1 MATRMRI
8 ALVHEWLV
16 THGGSEEITV
26 ELQRLFPEAHQFALL
41 AEPAPSL
48 RARLDGRPVK
58 TSFLQRI
65 PGATRWHRALLPLL
79 PMAVASLDLRGYDLV
94 ISVSHAVAKSVRI
107 GPGQVHLCLCCS
119 PMRYA
124 WDLRESYLRETGLD
138 RGVQGWLARLLL
150 ERIRRWDLA
159 TAGRPTAYVAISTF
173 IAERIARA
181 YGRHSTVI
189 YPPVDT
195 DFFHPA
201 ATASDAQYW
210 CTASRFVP
218 YKRIPLIVEAFVGL
232 PTHRLVV
239 VGDGPERA
247 RVEAAV
253 RGAANI
259 ELRGHLPRADVRRVL
274 QGARGFVFAAE
285 EDFGIV
291 PIEAMACGVPV
302 LAYGRG
308 GALETVV
315 SAHAGPGTGAFFET
329 QTPEAIRDG
338 VQRVEAACAAGRI
351 TAAGCRAQAERF
363 SVEVFRDRI
372 RDEVARV
379 AQRLVLS

>member
-1 MATRMRI
+1 MRV

-26 ELQRLFPEAHQFALL
+26 ELQRLFPEAQQFALL
-41 AEPAPSL
+41 ADPAPSL
-48 RARLDGRPVK
+48 QSRLDGRPVR

-79 PMAVASLDLRGYDLV
+79 PLAVASLDLRGYDLV

-124 WDLRESYLRETGLD
+124 WDLRESYLRETGLN
-138 RGVQGWLARLLL
+138 RGVRGWLARLLL
-150 ERIRRWDLA
+150 ERMRRLDLA
-159 TAGRPTAYVAISTF
+159 TAGRPTAYVAISSF
-173 IAERIARA
+173 IADRIARA
-181 YGRHSTVI
+181 YGRTASVV

-195 DFFHPA
+195 EFFRPGVA
-201 ATASDAQYW
+201 APGAPYW

-218 YKRIPLIVEAFVGL
+218 YKRIPLIVEAFAGL

-239 VGDGPERA
+239 VGDGPERP
-247 RVEAAV
+247 RVEAAA
-253 RGAANI
+253 RGVTNI
-259 ELRGHLPRADVRRVL
+259 ELRGHLPREEVRRVL

-291 PIEAMACGVPV
+291 PIEAMACGIPV
-302 LAYGRG
+302 VAYGRG

-315 SAHAGPGTGAFFET
+315 SAETGPGTGAFFET
-329 QTPEAIRDG
+329 QTPEAIREG

-351 TAAGCRAQAERF
+351 SAADCRAQAELF
-363 SVEVFRDRI
+363 SLEVFRAGVLA
-372 RDEVARV
+372 EVARV
-379 AQRLVLS
+379 AQPLVLP

>member
-1 MATRMRI
+1 MRV

-26 ELQRLFPEAHQFALL
+26 ELQRLFPEAQQFALL
-41 AEPAPSL
+41 ADPAPSL
-48 RARLDGRPVK
+48 RARLDGRPVR

-79 PMAVASLDLRGYDLV
+79 PLAVASLDLRGYDLV

-124 WDLRESYLRETGLD
+124 WDLRESYLQETGLD
-138 RGVQGWLARLLL
+138 QGVRGWVARLLL
-150 ERIRRWDLA
+150 ERMRRWDFA
-159 TAGRPTAYVAISTF
+159 TAGRPTAYVAISSF
-173 IAERIARA
+173 IADRIARA
-181 YGRHSTVI
+181 YGRTASVV

-195 DFFHPA
+195 EYFRPGA
-201 ATASDAQYW
+201 ATPGAPYW

-218 YKRIPLIVEAFVGL
+218 YKRIPLIVEAFAGL

-239 VGDGPERA
+239 VGDGPERS
-247 RVEAAV
+247 RVEAAA
-253 RGAANI
+253 RGATNI
-259 ELRGHLPRADVRRVL
+259 ELRGHLPREEVRRVL

-291 PIEAMACGVPV
+291 PIEAMACGIPV
-302 LAYGRG
+302 AAYGRG

-315 SAHAGPGTGAFFET
+315 SAETGPGTGAFFET

-338 VQRVEAACAAGRI
+338 VRRVEVACAAGRI
-351 TAAGCRAQAERF
+351 SAAGCRAQAERF
-363 SVEVFRDRI
+363 SLEVFRAGVLA
-372 RDEVARV
+372 EVARV
-379 AQRLVLS
+379 AQRVVPP